1 MVGTLTHL
9 TYYLKG
15 RVDTAGAAKI
25 KMPRD
30 GTRRR
35 VKWARPAGLSAFML
49 ALTFIFAPIL
59 ASARAAEPKVAVF
72 DFEFDD
78 TSLEGATNGPRAD
91 ERLRLERLGGELRR
105 RLAQSGHAEVVDVS
119 AVASRAGNLQ
129 TCGGCDAVLGRE
141 LGAKY
146 SIIGWVQKVSNLIL
160 NVNIVVRD
168 VETGKVISSKSV
180 DMRGNTDESWSRALD
195 WLIRNYLLAPD
206 GGVF

>member
-1 MVGTLTHL
+1 MAFTLAL
-9 TYYLKG
+9 CL
-15 RVDTAGAAKI
+15 
-25 KMPRD
+25 
-30 GTRRR
+30 
-35 VKWARPAGLSAFML
+35 ML
-49 ALTFIFAPIL
+49 ALTL
-59 ASARAAEPKVAVF
+59 ASAGAAEPKVAVF

-91 ERLRLERLGGELRR
+91 EHARLIRLSSELRR
-105 RLAQSGHAEVVDVS
+105 RLAQSGHAEIVDV
-119 AVASRAGNLQ
+119 AVVASRVSNLQ

-168 VETGKVISSKSV
+168 VETGKVVSSKSV

-195 WLIRNYLLAPD
+195 WLLRNYLLAPHE
-206 GGVF
+206 GVFDDAHACQRD

>member
-1 MVGTLTHL
+1 
-9 TYYLKG
+9 
-15 RVDTAGAAKI
+15 
-25 KMPRD
+25 
-30 GTRRR
+30 
-35 VKWARPAGLSAFML
+35 VKWARSAGVFAFML
-49 ALTFIFAPIL
+49 PLAFIFVPT
-59 ASARAAEPKVAVF
+59 SARVRAAEPKVAVF

-91 ERLRLERLGGELRR
+91 ERLRLERLGSELRR
-105 RLAQSGHAEVVDVS
+105 RLAQSGHAEIVDVTP
-119 AVASRAGNLQ
+119 VASRAGNLQ
-129 TCGGCDAVLGRE
+129 TCGGCDAALGRE

-168 VETGKVISSKSV
+168 AETGKVVSSKSV

-195 WLIRNYLLAPD
+195 WLVRNYLLAPD